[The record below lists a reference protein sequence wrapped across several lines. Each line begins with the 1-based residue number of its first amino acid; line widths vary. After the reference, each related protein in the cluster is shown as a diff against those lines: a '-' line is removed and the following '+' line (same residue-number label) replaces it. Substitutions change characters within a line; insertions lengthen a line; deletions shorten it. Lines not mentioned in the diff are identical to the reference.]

1 MHNQWDV
8 ELSFE
13 EDGTHTACEARLI
26 GTGAPALTGRGE
38 SERSTGDRP
47 VARIGEEVAA
57 ARALDE
63 LSRRLRT
70 QATGD
75 IQDESHRPG
84 YLIY

>member
-13 EDGTHTACEARLI
+13 EDGTHTRCDARLI
-26 GTGAPALTGRGE
+26 GQGAPGLSGRGE
-38 SERSTGDRP
+38 SERSTADRP

-63 LSRRLRT
+63 LSRKLRT

-75 IQDESHRPG
+75 IDDAAQRPG